1 MKKRFTRFLV
11 RVVILA
17 LALYLGFTLVK
28 LVRRLGDAQS
38 ELNAAKDQIAAIQ
51 AENDKLEYDIEHSTD
66 DDVISDF
73 AQEKLGLGYEDETV
87 FYGN

>member
-1 MKKRFTRFLV
+1 MKRRFSRFLV

-17 LALYLGFTLVK
+17 LALSLGFTLVK
-28 LVRRLGDAQS
+28 LVRRLGSA
-38 ELNAAKDQIAAIQ
+38 Q
-51 AENDKLEYDIEHSTD
+51 AELDEVQEEIEAMQAKNDKLEYDIAHSTD
-66 DDVISDF
+66 DDVISGF